1 MDILPYT
8 TLILYQSGALVST
21 PTTHFIAPCLGPP
34 SALSSSP
41 SSQSPH
47 LNLSTTSS
55 YTPGMRPSLKV
66 VMYFHPYPSQ
76 MRQTLSHPYS
86 ASPTR
91 HSGYFLMSFRRNGA
105 MRLNALISQSCFS
118 LWSS

>member
-1 MDILPYT
+1 
-8 TLILYQSGALVST
+8 
-21 PTTHFIAPCLGPP
+21 
-34 SALSSSP
+34 
-41 SSQSPH
+41 
-47 LNLSTTSS
+47 
-55 YTPGMRPSLKV
+55 MRPSLKV

-91 HSGYFLMSFRRNGA
+91 HSGYFLVSFRRNGA

-118 LWSS
+118 LWSSYGSTHSLHTVTAMPVFVMSFTSSAMVFFSFFARRSPHPLRLSSRCTASTASG